1 MILAREWKIDRKNED
16 EVDEHRSHSAIH
28 AKQTL
33 DGVTNCIFEYMNTCT
48 HDETEESRV
57 GAVRARVPTSLCRC
71 VLVTGSHAI

>member
-33 DGVTNCIFEYMNTCT
+33 DGATNCIFEYMN
-48 HDETEESRV
+48 
-57 GAVRARVPTSLCRC
+57 A
-71 VLVTGSHAI
+71 